1 MGLYEFINRL
11 CLILVTTTL
20 ATPVGK
26 VKLKVIN
33 HMKINPI
40 IKVNSYRFMN
50 GYNGWY
56 NNIDFPFG
64 RTSYSKR

>member
-1 MGLYEFINRL
+1 MGLYEFICRL

-26 VKLKVIN
+26 VKPKVIN
-33 HMKINPI
+33 YIQINS

-50 GYNGWY
+50 GYNGWDY
-56 NNIDFPFG
+56 NIDFPFG